1 MKGNKALSTR
11 ANWQAEANKTGLTG
25 EKLVGVQLHNA
36 LPSHYNIERRPKKL
50 VMDTGNKGIVLDLKV
65 TNQKTNKTIFL
76 EVKTGERGG
85 NATEERAAK
94 FLSSGIRRRIKRLV
108 PNAADHP
115 VLSVFQGSIFEG
127 NKPFKI
133 YDKKG
138 KATNIDPVTYREKV
152 DVIFEGHPYAIIS
165 SQRDSYADLARKIQD
180 ALE

>member
-1 MKGNKALSTR
+1 M
-11 ANWQAEANKTGLTG
+11 
-25 EKLVGVQLHNA
+25 
-36 LPSHYNIERRPKKL
+36 
-50 VMDTGNKGIVLDLKV
+50 DLKV

-108 PNAADHP
+108 PNVADHP

-133 YDKKG
+133 NDKKG

-152 DVIFEGHPYAIIS
+152 DVS
-165 SQRDSYADLARKIQD
+165 LRDIRMQLFLANEILMQTWQEKFKT
-180 ALE
+180 L